1 MRFPVAEMQE
11 RFDTEKIANIEINP
25 PPTKTKYTEGE
36 KFDPAG
42 MVVTLT
48 DENGKKV
55 DVPAEKFS
63 EYGITVP
70 TENLTK
76 DQTKV
81 EVKVKDKQVPFTVSE
96 NLPSL
101 VL

>member
-1 MRFPVAEMQE
+1 M
-11 RFDTEKIANIEINP
+11 ANIEIKT

-55 DVPAEKFS
+55 DVPAEKFA

-81 EVKVKDKQVPFTVSE
+81 EVKVKDKKAEQ
-96 NLPSL
+96 
-101 VL
+101 